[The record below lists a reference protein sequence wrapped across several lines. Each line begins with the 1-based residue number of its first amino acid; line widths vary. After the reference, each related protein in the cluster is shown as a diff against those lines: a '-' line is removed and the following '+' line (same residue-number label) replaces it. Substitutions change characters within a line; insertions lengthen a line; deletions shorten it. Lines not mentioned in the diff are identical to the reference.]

1 MLFVLLA
8 IAGGVAAGLALG
20 GSMRRLEALR
30 LRRLW
35 LLVAAVAAQLI
46 AAVATTGT
54 GYAAV
59 LVASLLAA
67 VGFLLANRELAGRV
81 LLGLGLGLN
90 ALVIVANGAMPVE
103 LPAATAAGVR
113 TGPLLH
119 DPRHAVAGPRTRLP
133 LLDDRIALPLPG
145 QPQVVSAG
153 DVLVAAGAGLMIA
166 QAMRRRLAAPRPLR
180 PAPPTRPSYPPR
192 EQAA

>member
-1 MLFVLLA
+1 
-8 IAGGVAAGLALG
+8 
-20 GSMRRLEALR
+20 
-30 LRRLW
+30 
-35 LLVAAVAAQLI
+35 
-46 AAVATTGT
+46 
-54 GYAAV
+54 
-59 LVASLLAA
+59 
-67 VGFLLANRELAGRV
+67 V

-113 TGPLLH
+113 TGSLLH
-119 DPRHAVAGPRTRLP
+119 DPRHAVAGARTRLP

-145 QPQVVSAG
+145 QPQVLSAG